1 MQTAFCSGRLRRKDP
16 KKGKEISY
24 MKNAAELLKL
34 LLPPDAEN
42 DEGRLGVLLLQ
53 AENTILDII
62 GRDEL
67 PERLT
72 DVQAAL
78 ALIYYNRAGTE
89 GENRRTEG
97 EVSMSFIDGLPD
109 EMKRRLKN
117 YPRKVGAVYAARSQ
131 QASQD

>member
-1 MQTAFCSGRLRRKDP
+1 MTT
-16 KKGKEISY
+16 
-24 MKNAAELLKL
+24 AAELLKL
-34 LLPPDAEN
+34 LLPPDAET
-42 DEGRLGVLLLQ
+42 DEDRLGVLLLQ

-62 GRDEL
+62 GRDAL
-67 PERLT
+67 PERLI

-89 GENRRTEG
+89 GESRRAEG
-97 EVSMSFIDGLPD
+97 EVTMSYIDGLPD
-109 EMKRRLKN
+109 EMKRRLRN